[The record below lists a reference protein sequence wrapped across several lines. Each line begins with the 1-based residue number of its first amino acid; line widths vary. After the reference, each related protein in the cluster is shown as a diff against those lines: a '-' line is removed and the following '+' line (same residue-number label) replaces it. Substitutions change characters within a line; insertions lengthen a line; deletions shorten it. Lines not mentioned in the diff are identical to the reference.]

1 MTHLLHLHPVLHK
14 SAATLMVTLTATPM
28 GTVTL
33 KANADEVA
41 NEQVNNIEAIRS
53 TTTFSHL
60 PNHYTTK
67 VLVCGDD

>member
-1 MTHLLHLHPVLHK
+1 MEIV
-14 SAATLMVTLTATPM
+14 
-28 GTVTL
+28 TVTVSA
-33 KANADEVA
+33 KPHEVA

-60 PNHYTTK
+60 PNHDTNE